1 MAEVNGNRY
10 TSFQDAVDAAGD
22 KATVEVLKNE
32 NLTATMSGSSR
43 TITVKNGTGESITV
57 TINGKMCIRDRS
69 YTGTINGV
77 ILYDST
83 DAEKHQLKIK
93 GNGHFGGVQA
103 TSGAADAAKSAV
115 AIYGGYF
122 NSDPSAVSYTHLL

>member
-43 TITVKNGTGESITV
+43 TIDVYKRQRLGT
-57 TINGKMCIRDRS
+57 D
-69 YTGTINGV
+69 
-77 ILYDST
+77 L
-83 DAEKHQLKIK
+83 
-93 GNGHFGGVQA
+93 
-103 TSGAADAAKSAV
+103 
-115 AIYGGYF
+115 
-122 NSDPSAVSYTHLL
+122 